1 MKQLVDLFNTP
12 GVLHIA
18 GVAAVAT
25 LLGTGT
31 LPTDVGFPLL
41 AGLLGLGIGT
51 ASSSGTKA

>member
-1 MKQLVDLFNTP
+1 MKQLVDLFNSQ

-41 AGLLGLGIGT
+41 AGLLGLGIGSAT
-51 ASSSGTKA
+51 AAPKQ